1 MLLLE
6 IMVRVVFCCYAL
18 ARRNSNK
25 CKFMLSGFKVDVKKW
40 RLIYLLRAHFVAC
53 CCVMI
58 PLDMNNPHTLS
69 TRRFFCYSL
78 SFNLHLR
85 LQLRYVWCSCRQ
97 FPIHGRHY
105 HNYLHCTEYTR
116 LHTCTQMYTHTYTH
130 SLADANM

>member
-18 ARRNSNK
+18 ARRDSNK

-40 RLIYLLRAHFVAC
+40 RLIYLLCAHSVAC

-58 PLDMNNPHTLS
+58 LSRYEQPSHGVS

-78 SFNLHLR
+78 PFNLHLR

-105 HNYLHCTEYTR
+105 HNYVLNILNTHAYILAHR
-116 LHTCTQMYTHTYTH
+116 PIHTHTV
-130 SLADANM
+130 

>member
-40 RLIYLLRAHFVAC
+40 RLIYLLCAHSVAC

-58 PLDMNNPHTLS
+58 LSRYEQPSHGVS
-69 TRRFFCYSL
+69 TRRFFFYSR

-85 LQLRYVWCSCRQ
+85 LQLGYVCCSCRR
-97 FPIHGRHY
+97 FPIHGIHY
-105 HNYLHCTEYTR
+105 HNYVYNTEYTR
-116 LHTCTQMYTHTYTH
+116 LHTCTHTH
-130 SLADANM
+130 SLADANR